1 MPLIIRYSLLLIICS
16 MTFFTCSYKPL
27 IKGKWRLDKAPEDMY
42 TTMQFKKNG
51 TLLLQNKEETLIQN
65 WDYSHNRRLIT
76 ISNKDNPESEYFV
89 INYIDPFFM
98 GISNKQKAYTLSRS
112 LKVKS
117 VNHRTARRKLKGTW
131 TLMEL
136 DGQLQAPQKMQL
148 SFWDNG
154 VYQQI
159 QGNNHQLGRWILSN
173 DNRKL
178 TLSNDELTQTIELS
192 FTQKSRLQ
200 ISDVYGSY
208 LLEKKERLLKSPSN
222 KKVAARIVGAW
233 MLTLVGTK
241 AVEDSDYTLYLN
253 EDGSLKIFENNQIA
267 ELGKWSVSEDG
278 AFLVLE
284 HSDKNHSYPIESI
297 GMNKLKLKDNFESI
311 VFKRVNM
318 F

>member
-1 MPLIIRYSLLLIICS
+1 M
-16 MTFFTCSYKPL
+16 
-27 IKGKWRLDKAPEDMY
+27 
-42 TTMQFKKNG
+42 
-51 TLLLQNKEETLIQN
+51 
-65 WDYSHNRRLIT
+65 
-76 ISNKDNPESEYFV
+76 
-89 INYIDPFFM
+89 
-98 GISNKQKAYTLSRS
+98 
-112 LKVKS
+112 
-117 VNHRTARRKLKGTW
+117 
-131 TLMEL
+131 
-136 DGQLQAPQKMQL
+136 
-148 SFWDNG
+148 
-154 VYQQI
+154 YQQI

-178 TLSNDELTQTIELS
+178 TLSNDELTQTIAVS
-192 FTQKSRLQ
+192 FTQKYRLQ

-222 KKVAARIVGAW
+222 KKVAAQIVGAW

-297 GMNKLKLKDNFESI
+297 GLNKLKLKDNFESI

>member
-1 MPLIIRYSLLLIICS
+1 

-178 TLSNDELTQTIELS
+178 TLSNDERTQTIELS

-297 GMNKLKLKDNFESI
+297 GLNKLKLKDNFESI

>member
-297 GMNKLKLKDNFESI
+297 GLNKLKLKDNFESI

>member
-178 TLSNDELTQTIELS
+178 TLSNDERTQTIAVS
-192 FTQKSRLQ
+192 FTQKYRLQ

-297 GMNKLKLKDNFESI
+297 GLNKLKLKDNFESI

>member
-222 KKVAARIVGAW
+222 KKVAAQIVGAW

-297 GMNKLKLKDNFESI
+297 GLNKLKLKDNFESI

>member
-1 MPLIIRYSLLLIICS
+1 

-297 GMNKLKLKDNFESI
+297 GLNKLKLKDNFESI

>member
-1 MPLIIRYSLLLIICS
+1 
-16 MTFFTCSYKPL
+16 MTFITCSYKPL
-27 IKGKWRLDKAPEDMY
+27 IKGKWRLDKAPKDLY

-51 TLLLQNKEETLIQN
+51 TLLVQNKDETLIQN
-65 WDYSHNRRLIT
+65 WDYSNNRRLIT

-89 INYIDPFFM
+89 LNYIDPFFM

-117 VNHRTARRKLKGTW
+117 VNHRTARRKLKGSW

-136 DGQLQAPQKMQL
+136 DGQQQAPQKMQL

-159 QGNNHQLGRWILSN
+159 QGNNNQLGRWILSN

-178 TLSNDELTQTIELS
+178 TLSNDELTQTIDVS
-192 FTQKSRLQ
+192 FTQKYRLQ
-200 ISDVYGSY
+200 ISDDYGSY

-222 KKVAARIVGAW
+222 KKVAARILGAW
-233 MLTLVGTK
+233 MLTSVGNK
-241 AVEDSDYTLYLN
+241 AVEGSEYTLYLN
-253 EDGSLKIFENNQIA
+253 EDGSLKIFESNQIV
-267 ELGKWSVSEDG
+267 ELGKWSVSKDG

-297 GMNKLKLKDNFESI
+297 GLNKLKLKDNFESI